1 MQYIKNRFT
10 DEVSKV
16 TRDMIIGYPLF
27 KSKRRMS
34 EWGPLG
40 DDGKRDMVQ
49 VYPWEDIQA
58 GIHKSTEAVK
68 HHNIDGKWFVTKG
81 VWDEYVEHRL
91 LNFGELVAHVNND
104 RAVQLHRHGLVG
116 FTRRW
121 LVEQFKKLK
130 EQYNVRDL

>member
-1 MQYIKNRFT
+1 MKYIKNKFD

-16 TRDMIIGYPLF
+16 TRDMIVDYPLF

-34 EWGPLG
+34 EYGPLG

-49 VYPWEDIQA
+49 VYPWENIQE
-58 GIHKSTEAVK
+58 GIHDGTSVK
-68 HHNIDGKWFVTKG
+68 HYHIDGKWFVTKG
-81 VWDEYVEHRL
+81 VWDAYVEHRRI
-91 LNFGELVAHVNND
+91 NFGELVAYVNND

-121 LVEQFKKLK
+121 LAEQFKKLK
-130 EQYNVRDL
+130 EQYNVRNL